1 MRSNQ
6 SNPSRGQ
13 PGLAV
18 LLAVLVAAATGC
30 AQPAPSGV
38 VELADDPALAE
49 ALAAD
54 GAAVNLSVQSNGLAT
69 NGISQNG
76 ISQNGISQN
85 GLTATGL
92 TTTAFTSW
100 FNLAPVL
107 ADVVMRYTYRCAA
120 PAGTAVTWRNPS
132 TGVRYTWDGGLGL
145 APGWT
150 AGSPATLAEQ
160 QVVTACLVAL
170 TNKYG
175 VSITLAVEGRTAA
188 GVQLAVTAQELK
200 TYPVREGCFFGNLF
214 AAGGLFAGIDH
225 PAWPNTQSSA
235 RACAFD
241 NTREGMATQCPPIVF
256 VGACADFCTPDASKT
271 FYERCTYGGVTYQP
285 LVTRLKP
292 ADIYKC
298 GDEVCQFT
306 EACGTKTEWWN
317 CRDCGA
323 CR

>member
-1 MRSNQ
+1 MWSNA
-6 SNPSRGQ
+6 PSRSCRR
-13 PGLAV
+13 PAL
-18 LLAVLVAAATGC
+18 AAALAALTLAAAGC
-30 AQPAPSGV
+30 AQTAPSGV

-54 GAAVNLSVQSNGLAT
+54 GGALTLAVQSNGVTT

-85 GLTATGL
+85 GLTTAGL
-92 TTTAFTSW
+92 STTAFTAW
-100 FNLAPVL
+100 FNLAPAL
-107 ADVVMRYTYRCAA
+107 ADVLMRYTYRCAA
-120 PAGTAVTWRNPS
+120 PAGTTVTWRNPS
-132 TGVRYTWDGGLGL
+132 TGVRYSWAGGLGL

-160 QVVTACLVAL
+160 QVVSACLIAL

-188 GVQLAVTAQELK
+188 GIQLATTADELK
-200 TYPVREGCFFGNLF
+200 TFSVREGCFFGNLF
-214 AAGGLFAGIDH
+214 GGGGLFAGIDH
-225 PAWPNTQSSA
+225 AVWPNTQSSA

-271 FYERCTYGGVTYQP
+271 FYESCTYGGVTYQP
-285 LVTRLKP
+285 LVTRLKA

-298 GDEVCQFT
+298 GDGVCQFT
-306 EACGTKTEWWN
+306 ESCGTRAEWWQ
-317 CRDCGA
+317 CKDCGA
-323 CR
+323 CP